1 MRRIRFLLLTA
12 LCAALLLIICAAPAC
27 AVTYADGDYTVP
39 FSMEGLG
46 RHNIAW
52 STATVHVEG
61 GALFVDFTVER
72 VDPRNHAPQFDWLQT
87 PAGTATPILNDE
99 TYTATFLRVPVPDL
113 GRVDVTVQSS
123 GMSAPVLLDYTI
135 VIDGSRHPGGERR
148 DAVAGAVACPDTDP
162 GCRAGSD
169 ACPHA
174 GTDAH
179 AGAAGGDRVRAESG
193 ARPGTDTVA
202 RARPCPGGHRDAQDG
217 TCARTL
223 RTPGAGDRDRRGDPG
238 ENRKRRN
245 DCLDRRHRRR
255 RHWRRRR
262 PCPAEEEMICLPL
275 HGKNVRPGLRAAP
288 HVYHAEKP

>member
-135 VIDGSRHPGGERR
+135 VIDGSGIPEASAATPSPAPSPAPTQTP
-148 DAVAGAVACPDTDP
+148 AVAPDLTPAPTQAPTPTPVLPAETASAPNPAPAPEQTPSPAPAPAPAATETPKTEPAPAPSAPPVPVTGTGAETPAKTGNVGTIALI
-162 GCRAGSD
+162 AGI
-169 ACPHA
+169 AVVVI
-174 GTDAH
+174 G
-179 AGAAGGDRVRAESG
+179 GAAALV
-193 ARPGTDTVA
+193 
-202 RARPCPGGHRDAQDG
+202 
-217 TCARTL
+217 L
-223 RTPGAGDRDRRGDPG
+223 
-238 ENRKRRN
+238 
-245 DCLDRRHRRR
+245 RRR
-255 RHWRRRR
+255 
-262 PCPAEEEMICLPL
+262 
-275 HGKNVRPGLRAAP
+275 K
-288 HVYHAEKP
+288 